1 VFGSFHVVQVRGV
14 SGSHYSRENLRTGC
28 YRTHRGIEIQRTVS
42 LYSKVKSNTEGLGG
56 ELGKE
61 EKLKDYLL
69 IICILVLLLKITVD
83 NFPFGL
89 SYVGLYDR
97 YGKIRRTVRH
107 CLAVYP
113 HNDAYRNALL
123 KLDRG
128 LTSVIEDNQI
138 KTLVTVL
145 KADYKIFGRLRE
157 ILENRDK
164 NSREVVE
171 GKMWRFYALWRRKR

>member
-1 VFGSFHVVQVRGV
+1 VDVVERV
-14 SGSHYSRENLRTGC
+14 E
-28 YRTHRGIEIQRTVS
+28 E
-42 LYSKVKSNTEGLGG
+42 VKSNTEGAGG

-61 EKLKDYLL
+61 EKLKDRLL
-69 IICILVLLLKITVD
+69 IIHILVLLLKITVD

-89 SYVGLYDR
+89 YYVDLYDR

-123 KLDRG
+123 KLDRV

-164 NSREVVE
+164 NSIDVVE
-171 GKMWRFYALWRRKR
+171 GKMQRFLRTMEKKAMREKKYAPLVSQLKKCSILSGRMHR